1 MQPET
6 VLFLGQLPPP
16 WHGQARIN
24 AMLAGARFSTFR
36 LATRPMAES
45 RNIDEV
51 GRFSP
56 TKGARLIGAWV
67 RLVAAVAR
75 RRPVP
80 VLYSVGV
87 VGRSAVYRDAVL
99 LGTLRLLRQRV
110 VLHVHTAGLDQL
122 FAGWHP
128 FEQRIARAAYRAA
141 GIIRL
146 TSGIGQLDGF
156 HFPYEAL
163 LPSGVDDTTYVR
175 SPERAPSTPV
185 KVAFVGNFYTAKGVS
200 TLLEAC
206 RRLSGS
212 STPIEVDFIGG
223 AADGRS
229 LDDWI
234 HDAER
239 LGVADLVTFHGAR
252 PSDDV
257 AQALAAADIFCSP
270 SENDAMPIAI
280 IEAMRAGLPV
290 VATRLGAIPNLVEDG
305 VNGLLVEPRDVTATA
320 NALGHI
326 VSDQATFATMCRNA
340 RERYCSH
347 HTQSAF
353 LQSFEK
359 IMNEF
364 LGPRRSRGSCTRFV
378 GSGPAKFVSA
388 PPGGRRTNARLRFRE
403 RVHGHDDP
411 LDHDTDVRSA

>member
-1 MQPET
+1 
-6 VLFLGQLPPP
+6 
-16 WHGQARIN
+16 
-24 AMLAGARFSTFR
+24 MLVGARFSTFQ
-36 LATRPMAES
+36 LVTQAMAGS

-56 TKGARLIGAWV
+56 TKGARLIVAWV
-67 RLVAAVAR
+67 RLMAAVAR
-75 RRPVP
+75 RRPAA

-87 VGRSAVYRDAVL
+87 VGRSALYRDAIL
-99 LGTLRLLRQRV
+99 LGTLRLFRQRV
-110 VLHVHTAGLDQL
+110 LLHVHTAGLDQL

-128 FEQRIARAAYRAA
+128 FEQRIARAVYRAA

-146 TSGIGQLDGF
+146 TSGIGQLDSF
-156 HFPYEAL
+156 QFPYEAL

-175 SPERAPSTPV
+175 PPEREPSKPV
-185 KVAFVGNFYTAKGVS
+185 KVAFVGNFYKAKGVS

-206 RRLSGS
+206 RRLSQS
-212 STPIEVDFIGG
+212 ETPIEVDFIGG

-239 LGVADLVTFHGAR
+239 LGIADLVSFRGAR

-257 AQALAAADIFCSP
+257 AQALAAADIFCFP

-290 VATRLGAIPNLVEDG
+290 VASRLGAIPHLVEDG
-305 VNGLLVEPRDVTATA
+305 VNGLLVEPRDAAGTAR
-320 NALGHI
+320 ALGRI
-326 VSDQATFATMCRNA
+326 VSDRATFAAMCRNA

-347 HTQSAF
+347 YTQSAF
-353 LQSFEK
+353 LHSFER

-364 LGPRRSRGSCTRFV
+364 L
-378 GSGPAKFVSA
+378 SA
-388 PPGGRRTNARLRFRE
+388 PRSGRRTNARLRFRGTGA
-403 RVHGHDDP
+403 RP
-411 LDHDTDVRSA
+411 